1 MIWINYDFRKK
12 HINLIQNG
20 FVVLFGLILALV
32 LVEICFQI
40 LPVSDSTKTQDVN
53 GRQIELKPAQS
64 CAG

>member
-1 MIWINYDFRKK
+1 MIWINYDCRKK

-20 FVVLFGLILALV
+20 FVVLFGLILVLG
-32 LVEICFQI
+32 LVEICIQI